1 MAQNKTKI
9 LLVDDEPQVLEGLKR
24 VLRGS
29 FEIYT
34 ATSGAAGLDILSR
47 EPDIAV
53 VMSDM
58 RMPVMDGNAFFAK
71 ARALAPDAIRVL
83 LTGQADM
90 DDAVNAVNEGRI
102 FRFLRKPSSAD
113 LVRGALAA
121 AAEQHR
127 LVVAERELLEE
138 TLHGAVKALCDTLAL
153 ANPAVFGMAMR
164 VKRVAS
170 RLAQKIGGTELWE
183 IEVAA
188 MLCQLGAM
196 TIHPTIFERRA
207 LGAELLPS
215 ERGMLDQIPLVT
227 DQLLAPI
234 PRLEHVR
241 DIVRLSRAG
250 FDPTKV
256 EANAR
261 EITGYEVPLAAR
273 ILRVALDFEELEAAG
288 VPADKA
294 VDRMRG
300 RGDLYDPIILE
311 ALREL
316 YFGEEFTAVEL
327 PIARLLDGMIIAA
340 DVTTTNGTL
349 LVARGH
355 EVTAGLIRRLENFA
369 SSLVCESIAVAG
381 DSRLQPYRRCA

>member
-1 MAQNKTKI
+1 MSQSKTKI

-24 VLRGS
+24 LLRGS
-29 FEIYT
+29 FEVYT
-34 ATSGAAGLDILSR
+34 ATSGAAGLDVLSR
-47 EPDIAV
+47 EHDIAV
-53 VMSDM
+53 VVSDM
-58 RMPVMDGNAFFAK
+58 RMPLMDGNAFFAK
-71 ARALAPDAIRVL
+71 ARALAPDAVRVL

-90 DDAVNAVNEGRI
+90 DDAVNAVNAGRI

-113 LVRGALAA
+113 QMRAALSAA
-121 AAEQHR
+121 VEQHR
-127 LVVAERELLEE
+127 LVIAERQLLEE

-153 ANPAVFGMAMR
+153 ANPSVFGMAMR

-170 RLAQKIGGTELWE
+170 RLAEKLGGTELWQV
-183 IEVAA
+183 EVAA

-215 ERGMLDQIPLVT
+215 EREMLDQIPLVT
-227 DQLLAPI
+227 DQLLASI
-234 PRLEHVR
+234 PRLEPVR

-256 EANAR
+256 DASAR
-261 EITGYEVPLAAR
+261 DTTGYEVPIAAR

-300 RGDLYDPIILE
+300 RGDLYDPIVLE
-311 ALREL
+311 SLREL
-316 YFGEEFTAVEL
+316 YLGEDFTAVEI
-327 PIARLLDGMIIAA
+327 PVGRLQEGMIIAA
-340 DVTTTNGTL
+340 DVTTKNGTL

-355 EVTAGLIRRLENFA
+355 EVTPGLIRRLENFA
-369 SSLVCESIAVAG
+369 SSLENEFVAVAG